1 MKYELVEEFKG
12 QYMKSTK
19 WYFVRW
25 HYIESCILKAYM
37 DSFKQNNKM
46 EYYNFVKKF
55 IDKLYDEK
63 DNISFINTKYY
74 SVDQVRMALVLFD
87 LYEKEKNY
95 KYKKVLDLFYSQLKS
110 YPRTHSKS
118 FWHKENYPNQI
129 WLDGLYMI
137 QPFYARYIKE
147 FETNNKYFDIINQF
161 SNVRKFMFDEKKKLY
176 YHAYDESKEMFWADK
191 LTGLSSNVWGR
202 AVGWLAMALVDVLEV
217 LNDEDT
223 NLDELESMLKELVD
237 GMLLYQHPEGM
248 WYQVVDKTSE
258 SNNYLETSGTLMM
271 SYSILKAV
279 RLGYLSKEYITYGK
293 SAFDGTV
300 KRYLRKVDGE
310 VLLGGICRSA
320 GLGRN
325 PDTGIVRDGS
335 YEYYTKGEKIVD
347 NNGHGAAPLIMA
359 YNEIGLMK
367 AYSVNELNMCV

>member
-1 MKYELVEEFKG
+1 MKYELVEEFKK
-12 QYMKSTK
+12 QYIESKK
-19 WYFVRW
+19 WYSVRW

-37 DSFKQNNKM
+37 DSFKENGKI
-46 EYYNFVKKF
+46 EYYKFVKNF

-63 DNISFINTKYY
+63 DNITFINTKYH
-74 SVDQVRMALVLFD
+74 SADQIRMASILFD
-87 LYEKEKNY
+87 LYEKEKDY
-95 KYKKVLDLFYSQLKS
+95 KYKKAMDVLYSQLES
-110 YPRTHSKS
+110 YPRTPSKS

-161 SNVRKFMFDEKKKLY
+161 SNARKFMFDEKKKLY

-191 LTGLSSNVWGR
+191 LTGLSPNVWGR
-202 AVGWLAMALVDVLEV
+202 AVGWMAMALVDVLE
-217 LNDEDT
+217 LIQDEDD
-223 NLDELESMLKELVD
+223 NSDELKSMLQELVD
-237 GMLLYQHPEGM
+237 GMVLYQDNEGM
-248 WYQVVDKTSE
+248 WYQVVDKVGETY
-258 SNNYLETSGTLMM
+258 NYLETSGTLMM

-293 SAFDGTV
+293 SAFDGTI

-335 YEYYTKGEKIVD
+335 YEYYTKSEKIVE

-359 YNEIGLMK
+359 YNEIELCQVVD
-367 AYSVNELNMCV
+367 SVNIRK